1 MHKREEKK
9 NFLFFFHLYFL
20 CNLEK
25 EKRNKGEIKI
35 AYHAYYSY
43 QSPPV
48 VLVLCSRR

>member
-9 NFLFFFHLYFL
+9 RFFFFDLYFL

-35 AYHAYYSY
+35 AYYTYYSY
-43 QSPPV
+43 QLPSGI
-48 VLVLCSRR
+48 LALCSRR